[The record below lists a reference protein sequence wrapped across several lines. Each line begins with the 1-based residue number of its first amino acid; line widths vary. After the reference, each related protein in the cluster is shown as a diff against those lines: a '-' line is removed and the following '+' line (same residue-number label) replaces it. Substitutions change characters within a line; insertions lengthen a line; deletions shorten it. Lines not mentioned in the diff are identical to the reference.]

1 MKLFSATAGLLLA
14 AFALTPAT
22 GPAELGAQA
31 GDSAPWAQ
39 PVENRI
45 AAVPFGPGEHSTYR
59 VRLGRVTVG
68 EGHMRVHGV
77 EQVRGR
83 RAYHVSMGLKGGL
96 PFARVDNLY
105 QSWIDVERLHSHR
118 FIQDQDEVRTKRFR
132 QFEFFPDELR
142 WERSD
147 IDESGDLPTDH
158 PLDDISFVYYAR
170 TLDLEVGETYELDK
184 YFQES
189 GNPVT
194 IKVLRKET
202 IEVPAGRFNTIVVQP
217 LIQTSGLFGDGGRAE
232 IHFSD
237 DANRQMVKLSA
248 RVPVIGSLSLELKEH
263 EPGRRLR

>member
-1 MKLFSATAGLLLA
+1 MKPVRLSVGLVLA
-14 AFALTPAT
+14 ALALSPGTAPVDLA
-22 GPAELGAQA
+22 AQS
-31 GDSAPWAQ
+31 GDAPWAQ
-39 PVENRI
+39 PIESRVAE
-45 AAVPFGPGEHSTYR
+45 VPFGPGEHSVYR

-68 EGHMRVHGV
+68 EGHLRVHGV

-83 RAYHVSMGLKGGL
+83 RAYHVSMGIKGGI

-132 QFEFFPDELR
+132 QFEFFPEELR
-142 WERSD
+142 WERDD
-147 IDESGDLPTDH
+147 IDDSGELPTDR

-170 TLDLEVGETYELDK
+170 TLDLEVGETYELDN

-189 GNPVT
+189 GNPV
-194 IKVLRKET
+194 ILKVLRKEEV
-202 IEVPAGRFNTIVVQP
+202 EVPAGRFNTIVVQP

-237 DANRQMVKLSA
+237 DEHRQMVKLTA
-248 RVPVIGSLSLELKEH
+248 RVPVIGSLRLELQEH
-263 EPGRRLR
+263 EAGRRLR